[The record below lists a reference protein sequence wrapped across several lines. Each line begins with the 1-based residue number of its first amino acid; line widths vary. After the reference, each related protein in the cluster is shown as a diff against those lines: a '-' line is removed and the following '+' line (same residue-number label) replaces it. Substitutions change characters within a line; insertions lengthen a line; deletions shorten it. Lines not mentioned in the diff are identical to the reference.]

1 MRKTVYFLLIV
12 SGLFLQSC
20 LKDEEDVFDKSAAER
35 MDDALTEY
43 KTVLTAAP
51 NGWLM
56 EYYPEQNQT
65 IGGYTYLCS
74 FNASG
79 EVTVASEITT
89 QNYQSG
95 DQVTSLYKLITD
107 QGPVLSFDTYNEVFH
122 YFSEPSGSDVDGYAG
137 DYEFIILKANQ
148 DSVVMKGKKYANRI
162 VMTPL
167 AEGTDWSEY
176 LQQIVTISEE
186 SVFGTYKFFIGN
198 QETADVTQTE
208 RTFSFKYSEGGEV
221 RSAGVSFI
229 YTTTGIKFYK
239 PLTLGGVT
247 MENFDWHGSESTYVC
262 TDEGVTARLVVD
274 LPENYLYYNDYIG
287 NWVLTYNNGALNK
300 NITISPQNVKNKTY
314 WVSGLEFNFLMK
326 YNMMEGT
333 VEITT
338 QDVGT
343 YSGYIIL
350 LCPWSISSG
359 GYFNYYDSRVGLKGK
374 YNGEPGNIRI
384 TFSDNGQWD
393 GYNVESFL
401 FYAFTPSGSPV
412 GAYSQYRYVV
422 SMTKQ

>member
-1 MRKTVYFLLIV
+1 MRRTVYFLLIV

-43 KTVLTAAP
+43 QTVLTAAP

-56 EYYPEQNQT
+56 EYYPEEDQA

-89 QNYQSG
+89 RNHQSG
-95 DQVTSLYKLITD
+95 DQITSLYKLIAD

-137 DYEFIILKANQ
+137 DYEFIILKADQ
-148 DSVVMKGKKYANRI
+148 DSVIMKGKKYANRI

-186 SVFGTYKFFIGN
+186 SAFGTYKFFIGN

-208 RTFSFKYSEGGEV
+208 RTFSFEYSEGEEV
-221 RSAGVSFI
+221 RSEGVSFI
-229 YTTTGIKFYK
+229 YTGTGIKFYE
-239 PLTLGGVT
+239 PFTLGGVT

-262 TDEGVTARLVVD
+262 TDEGVTASLVVD

-287 NWVLTYNNGALNK
+287 NWVMHYFGTLTK
-300 NITISPQNVKNKTY
+300 NITISQEVKNKILR
-314 WVSGLEFNFLMK
+314 VSGFEFDFLMN
-326 YNMMEGT
+326 YDMATGSVAILAQN
-333 VEITT
+333 
-338 QDVGT
+338 VGT
-343 YSGYIIL
+343 YSGYT
-350 LCPWSISSG
+350 
-359 GYFNYYDSRVGLKGK
+359 VGLSPWDPSAG
-374 YNGEPGNIRI
+374 YLTWAAGIGLISEWNGDMENFVIS
-384 TFSDNGQWD
+384 FKDNGVWGTYVAD
-393 GYNVESFL
+393 GFL
-401 FYAFTPSGSPV
+401 FWMFNSN
-412 GAYSQYRYVV
+412 GASAGRYTGGEYRFPFL
-422 SMTKQ
+422 SMVKQ

>member
-56 EYYPEQNQT
+56 EYYPEQDQA

-89 QNYQSG
+89 RNYQSG

-137 DYEFIILKANQ
+137 DYEFIILKADQ

-287 NWVLTYNNGALNK
+287 NWVMHYFGTLTK
-300 NITISPQNVKNKTY
+300 NITISQEVKNKILR
-314 WVSGLEFNFLMK
+314 VRGFEFDFLMN
-326 YNMMEGT
+326 YDMATGSVAILAQN
-333 VEITT
+333 
-338 QDVGT
+338 VGT
-343 YSGYIIL
+343 YNGYIVGLSPWDPSSGYLTWGAGIGLISEWNGDL
-350 LCPWSISSG
+350 ENFVISFKDNGVWGTYVADGFLFWMFNSSG
-359 GYFNYYDSRVGLKGK
+359 ASVGRYTG
-374 YNGEPGNIRI
+374 GEYRFP
-384 TFSDNGQWD
+384 
-393 GYNVESFL
+393 FL
-401 FYAFTPSGSPV
+401 
-412 GAYSQYRYVV
+412 
-422 SMTKQ
+422 SMIKQ